1 MKTTQIFSAWILSLG
16 SLAVVPAAW
25 ADTVTVC
32 ASGCNYTSINAAIA
46 AAQNGDV
53 IQLAAQTYLEGAVIN
68 TLGKAITLR
77 GVVNAAGE
85 PASVLDG
92 ADSHRVLICQ
102 SGETTATVFEN
113 LVIRNGTG
121 DYGGG
126 MYNYNNSNPS
136 LNNCTFTDNT
146 ASGQYGYG
154 GGMYNNYSSSP
165 TLTNC
170 TFTGNTAQYGGGMFN
185 YNSSPTLTN
194 CTFTDNTATYSGVGM
209 YNSASS
215 PTLNDCTFTLN
226 TGVGMYNNSSSS
238 PTLTNC
244 TFTDN
249 TASGMVN
256 LYSSSPTLNNCTFTG
271 NTAGS
276 SGGGMQSS
284 NNSNPTLTNC
294 ILCSNTPLQISG
306 LYTDLGGNCIM
317 TSCYDCFLCPG
328 DINGNGAVDGVDL
341 AALLSTWG
349 TDGQGEFDCDID
361 DDGIV
366 SGIDLAF
373 ILSGWGSC
381 QD

>member
-226 TGVGMYNNSSSS
+226 TGVGMYNNS
-238 PTLTNC
+238 
-244 TFTDN
+244 
-249 TASGMVN
+249 
-256 LYSSSPTLNNCTFTG
+256 
-271 NTAGS
+271 
-276 SGGGMQSS
+276 
-284 NNSNPTLTNC
+284 NPTLTNC